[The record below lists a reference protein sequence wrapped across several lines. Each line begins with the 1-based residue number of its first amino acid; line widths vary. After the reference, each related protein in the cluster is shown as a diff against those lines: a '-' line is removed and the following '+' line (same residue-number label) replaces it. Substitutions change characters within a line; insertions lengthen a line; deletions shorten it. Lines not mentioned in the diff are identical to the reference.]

1 MTDKQI
7 KLDGRVISIEEAIKA
22 GLISE
27 NDIKKVQIII
37 DGVDVSGC
45 PYYCG
50 HDICKNTCH
59 YFSTPCEW
67 VDVQNCTYKQFIQA
81 EQTVWECHKYQAEL
95 EDKLTAKEQECEAY
109 KMEAEEGKEINAEL
123 KAENERLEDLY
134 DRVLQTLKDIE
145 IITQQGIDFFN
156 ETERHADWEKVAIFM
171 KQQLSFILGEIEEG

>member
-7 KLDGRVISIEEAIKA
+7 
-22 GLISE
+22 
-27 NDIKKVQIII
+27 II
-37 DGVDVSGC
+37 DENKINPNDWLE
-45 PYYCG
+45 PYKPIPACEIKDCNELVYCG
-50 HDICKNTCH
+50 DGILGCRIAEDGLVCDDFNNDDECCM
-59 YFSTPCEW
+59 YRQLEY
-67 VDVQNCTYKQFIQA
+67 YKEA
-81 EQTVWECHKYQAEL
+81 LKR
-95 EDKLTAKEQECEAY
+95 KEQECEAY